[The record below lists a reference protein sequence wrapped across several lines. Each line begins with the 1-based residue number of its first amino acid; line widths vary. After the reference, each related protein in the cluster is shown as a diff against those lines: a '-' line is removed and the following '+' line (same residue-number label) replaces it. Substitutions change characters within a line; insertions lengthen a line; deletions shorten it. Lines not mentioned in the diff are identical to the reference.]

1 MSGNSAYTH
10 TYTFKLLSCSSN
22 HLSGTFI
29 NCVVVKCI
37 YIHYM
42 GTPYIWVITVITN
55 VTYSYEHKL
64 IADVLV

>member
-1 MSGNSAYTH
+1 LCGSKVY
-10 TYTFKLLSCSSN
+10 
-22 HLSGTFI
+22 
-29 NCVVVKCI
+29 I